1 MGSEAPSNM
10 AAVLPTAKAHP
21 LVTKAADV
29 PRATDG
35 EIVVKVEAIAINP
48 MDWLIQD
55 MGPDLFPFLQYP
67 YIGGT
72 DVAGQVTEVGSGNN
86 LTGIK
91 VGDRV
96 LGLTLGLTSNDPR
109 EGAFQQY
116 VVLKSHMA
124 SIIPPAL
131 PSTDAAVLP
140 LGIATAAAALYQKD
154 YLGLVLPSLSPEPR
168 GETLLIWAGSSSV
181 GSNAIQLAVASG
193 YEVITTSS
201 PRNFGFCKE
210 LGASH
215 VFDYSSASLT
225 EDLVAAFKGKQIAGA
240 FALLPGSAEPCLEV
254 VHKSEGAKFV
264 AMCLPYDGKLPHDVK
279 TKFVFAT
286 SIKDNEVSKII
297 FSSYLPRALEQG
309 RYRCAPAPSVV
320 GAGLEVLQKGMDQQK
335 QGVSAKKLVVTL

>member
-10 AAVLPTAKAHP
+10 AAVLPTAKAYP
-21 LVTKAADV
+21 LVIQAADA
-29 PRATDG
+29 PRANHG
-35 EIVVKVEAIAINP
+35 EIVVRVEAIAINP

-72 DVAGQVTEVGSGNN
+72 DVAGQVTEVGPGNN
-86 LTGIK
+86 LAGIK
-91 VGDRV
+91 VEDRV

-109 EGAFQQY
+109 EGAFQQCRCSAPGNRY
-116 VVLKSHMA
+116 GGGGPVSEGL
-124 SIIPPAL
+124 
-131 PSTDAAVLP
+131 
-140 LGIATAAAALYQKD
+140 LGSCS
-154 YLGLVLPSLSPEPR
+154 PSLNPKPR

-215 VFDYSSASLT
+215 VFDYSSASLIQ
-225 EDLVAAFKGKQIAGA
+225 DLIAAFKGKRIAGA

-297 FSSYLPRALEQG
+297 FSRYLPRALEQG

-320 GAGLEVLQKGMDQQK
+320 GAGLEALQKGMDQQK
-335 QGVSAKKLVVTL
+335 QGVSAKKLVVTI

>member
-1 MGSEAPSNM
+1 M

-109 EGAFQQY
+109 EGAFQHPTWHR
-116 VVLKSHMA
+116 LSHQPCRPQM
-124 SIIPPAL
+124 PL
-131 PSTDAAVLP
+131 YCP